1 MIPTRFYYPSPG
13 FSIYWKSGN
22 GKQLA
27 TRLTETLPEKEEIEQ
42 FIPRLF
48 ETDLLADPVIRE
60 VYQKHGFKQA
70 DQWINQLLSGE
81 EIPDVPNAL
90 KQLVTEITARPTWLN
105 EELLEQGA
113 MLCRRAGSLG
123 LMVLRNYCLMG
134 GYESAA
140 INKPLVFTG
149 ALKKGAAKR
158 LTETTEFWVRIV
170 GENAITNPQIGLKEC
185 LKIRLMH
192 AYARLSIL
200 DEGKWQE
207 ADWGSPL
214 NQWDML
220 ATNLGFSIIFLD
232 GLRKLGLKPTEQE
245 IQGLFHFWKYVGS
258 LLGTPATYFPE
269 TESDAIH
276 AIYAW
281 TITQAPADKD
291 TISLALALSL
301 EPIDGPFPSKTWQ
314 RKLVYKTHL
323 GYNWFFLGESSCRTM
338 QLPSTSW
345 RIYPVIQRFFVSLT
359 QPFVHRSEKSYKRSI
374 LRNRKTQE
382 KIVNAYLESHHRKPI
397 TDK

>member
-1 MIPTRFYYPSPG
+1 MIPARFYYPSPG
-13 FSIYWKSGN
+13 FSIYWETGN
-22 GKQLA
+22 GKGLA
-27 TRLTETLPEKEEIEQ
+27 KKLIGTFPGKEEIAQ

-48 ETDLLADPVIRE
+48 ETDQLADQVIRE

-70 DQWINQLLSGE
+70 DQWINQLLDGE
-81 EIPDVPNAL
+81 KIANVPDSLN
-90 KQLVTEITARPTWLN
+90 QLVAEITTKPTWLN
-105 EELLEQGA
+105 EGLLEQGS
-113 MLCRRAGSLG
+113 MLCRRSGSLG

-134 GYESAA
+134 GYESSA

-158 LTETTEFWVRIV
+158 LTETTEFWVRII

-192 AYARLSIL
+192 AYARVSIL
-200 DEGKWQE
+200 DEGKWRE

-232 GLRKLGLKPTEQE
+232 GLRKLGMKPTEQE

-269 TESDAIH
+269 TESEAIR

-281 TITQAPADKD
+281 TITQAPADDD

-301 EPIDGPFPSKTWQ
+301 EPVDGPFPSKKWQ
-314 RKLVYKTHL
+314 RNLVYKTHL
-323 GYNWFFLGESSCRTM
+323 GYNWFFLGEASCKTM
-338 QLPSTSW
+338 QLPKTSW
-345 RIYPVIQRFFVSLT
+345 RIYPPIQKFFVSLG
-359 QPFVHRSEKSYKRSI
+359 QPFVLRSENSYKRSI
-374 LRNRKTQE
+374 QRNRKTQK
-382 KIVNAYLESHHRKPI
+382 KIVNSYLESHDRKSV